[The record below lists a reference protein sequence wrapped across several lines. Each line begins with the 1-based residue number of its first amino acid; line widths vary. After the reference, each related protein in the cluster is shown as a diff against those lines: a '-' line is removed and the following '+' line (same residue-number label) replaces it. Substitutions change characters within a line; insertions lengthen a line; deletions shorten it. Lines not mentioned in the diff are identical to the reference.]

1 MKFIALTALQI
12 DSVLKLLEIIIW
24 PATLFVIILLFRKQ
38 FKDAMERL
46 GSFKADATGI
56 SMSFEPKLDAAKK
69 IFSALK
75 PEGTAK
81 STVSLHE
88 STSFTGSPQEQLR
101 QIKTELHNS
110 LVELAEE
117 ANINPSGKS
126 TAALNRELAD
136 RSIVKKDSYHLIE
149 ALLDVIAAAPPS
161 ITQSQVSEIKQMYN
175 SI

>member
-1 MKFIALTALQI
+1 MKFIVPAAIETESI
-12 DSVLKLLEIIIW
+12 LKLLEIIIW
-24 PATLFVIILLFRKQ
+24 PATLFIIILLFRKQ

-81 STVSLHE
+81 SAASLHE
-88 STSFTGSPQEQLR
+88 STVFTGSPQEQLS
-101 QIKTELHNS
+101 QIKSELHSS

-117 ANINPSGKS
+117 ANVDAAGKS
-126 TAALNRELAD
+126 TAALNRELAE
-136 RSIVKKDSYHLIE
+136 RSIVKKDSFHLIE
-149 ALLDVIAAAPPS
+149 ALLDVISAAPPS